1 MLDVSYGGLEQES
14 KTLYVGRQTW
24 EIRFILYS
32 FLVVNTATKGSLWT
46 EEFMWHLVPESIMAG
61 ETKQQETGAQ
71 G

>member
-1 MLDVSYGGLEQES
+1 MLDVSYEGLEQES

-46 EEFMWHLVPESIMAG
+46 EEFTWHVVPESIMAG